1 MKSGL
6 NDDTLPTDDQT
17 RKGVETKSKAKNLEF
32 NFDSAARSSTVDEP
46 KAKPIQ
52 KNPSMST
59 TFEDSK
65 SRLKN
70 LQRENSD
77 SASSSTAKT
86 QSQSNMSNPVFSQ
99 YQQNVQRQSRE
110 QKAVGSLLS
119 GVAAV
124 LIGSIILVG
133 ILALFGGWALHKQI
147 KQQSTTVDQL
157 NKRLSAEIQTANINL
172 QEANVQIQ
180 TLLTQTQAQKQQLG
194 WLQGQI
200 EDAKNQQKKTSA
212 SQQAKLQNL
221 ENRLKEI
228 EKDNIR

>member
-6 NDDTLPTDDQT
+6 NDDTLPTNDQAS
-17 RKGVETKSKAKNLEF
+17 KGVAKTKAQNLEF
-32 NFDSAARSSTVDEP
+32 NFDSTARASTIEEP
-46 KAKPIQ
+46 KEKPVQ

-86 QSQSNMSNPVFSQ
+86 QSQPTMSNPTFSQ
-99 YQQNVQRQSRE
+99 FQQNVQRQSRE

-133 ILALFGGWALHKQI
+133 VLALFGGWALHKQI
-147 KQQSTTVDQL
+147 KQQSTTVGQL
-157 NKRLSAEIQTANINL
+157 DKRISGDIQTLTLNL

-180 TLLTQTQAQKQQLG
+180 TLLTQTQAQKQQIG

-200 EDAKNQQKKTSA
+200 EDARNQQKKTA
-212 SQQAKLQNL
+212 GAQQAKLQNL
-221 ENRLKEI
+221 ENRLKEL
-228 EKDNIR
+228 ERDNIR